1 MTSWLARTA
10 LRIIREALRR
20 LPDVLWRNAIGL
32 AFLACSIVPLI
43 AAYEAEALFSRPQP
57 LSLTDA
63 IASAGSGPTRYVT
76 LDGQPDAAT
85 RIYNIPFSGP
95 DALPYTGQLF
105 SRFSPADGIPI
116 NAPDAVVEPHYYVTS
131 LIGARARVDG
141 PLTPFGYVEQLHVL
155 YRARW
160 YFFAV
165 EGVTDTVRVM
175 ARFTES
181 NNPFVDRDARFAK
194 QLEDWLAEGHWSGSV
209 RLSPPQDIDMF
220 GLPPEAKDGFVVD
233 TTEPLQRDGMFV
245 YAPLRDND
253 GKIWM
258 RAPIDFPDWDKT
270 KFSGLLLPAGGH
282 RFALQ
287 GGDPVALLDLDP
299 AAIRGYLDEQWRTEW
314 AIAVVLAGLLAFA
327 GVLFIGVNE
336 GRRLL
341 FVPGVPDYL
350 LPFAPYLAP
359 EPVNRSFTI
368 AALGATMTVFGG
380 LLAVVA
386 FMTIVSAIRAA
397 ANNTELLNAHVST
410 FIWTWLGFLL
420 VGGIGT
426 GLYQLGRGI
435 WSRGAT
441 QLLRDDKR
449 SPVVYLRSFRADRRI
464 GDTEHKLVEKA
475 STIGPV
481 VAVGEPAER
490 FPPFGAA
497 RLYVDHAH
505 WHDVVA
511 SLVAVAQLV
520 IFRIG
525 DTEGFWWE
533 LSHAAEKVDPGKVLI
548 WIPDADRKHFT
559 DAILS
564 RINAVLSHPL
574 PPLRQSRG
582 AEFISFGPGW
592 TSQWIRSIPGAK

>member
-1 MTSWLARTA
+1 LFLSAGTHAFTPDGKAPVALFLVGPSAVAKYLDARSAT
-10 LRIIREALRR
+10 
-20 LPDVLWRNAIGL
+20 VW
-32 AFLACSIVPLI
+32 LI
-43 AAYEAEALFSRPQP
+43 AA
-57 LSLTDA
+57 
-63 IASAGSGPTRYVT
+63 
-76 LDGQPDAAT
+76 
-85 RIYNIPFSGP
+85 
-95 DALPYTGQLF
+95 
-105 SRFSPADGIPI
+105 
-116 NAPDAVVEPHYYVTS
+116 
-131 LIGARARVDG
+131 
-141 PLTPFGYVEQLHVL
+141 
-155 YRARW
+155 
-160 YFFAV
+160 
-165 EGVTDTVRVM
+165 
-175 ARFTES
+175 
-181 NNPFVDRDARFAK
+181 
-194 QLEDWLAEGHWSGSV
+194 
-209 RLSPPQDIDMF
+209 
-220 GLPPEAKDGFVVD
+220 
-233 TTEPLQRDGMFV
+233 
-245 YAPLRDND
+245 
-253 GKIWM
+253 
-258 RAPIDFPDWDKT
+258 
-270 KFSGLLLPAGGH
+270 
-282 RFALQ
+282 
-287 GGDPVALLDLDP
+287 
-299 AAIRGYLDEQWRTEW
+299 
-314 AIAVVLAGLLAFA
+314 VLAGLLAFA
-327 GVLFIGVNE
+327 GLLFIGVNE

-341 FVPGVPDYL
+341 FIPGVPDYL
-350 LPFAPYLAP
+350 LPFASYLAP

-368 AALGATMTVFGG
+368 AALGAVMTVFGG
-380 LLAVVA
+380 VLAVVA

-397 ANNTELLNAHVST
+397 ANNTDFLNAHVSS
-410 FIWTWLGFLL
+410 FIWTWFGYLL

-475 STIGPV
+475 SKIGPV
-481 VAVGEPAER
+481 VAVGEPGER

-511 SLVAVAQLV
+511 SLVAVAQLI

-533 LSHAAEKVDPGKVLI
+533 LSHTAEKVDPAKVLI

-592 TSQWIRSIPGAK
+592 TSQWIRGIPGAK